1 MSRPNN
7 VSPKAIGAS
16 GVTDTDQGC
25 ADAAGRTLRHDLPIR
40 VSAKADYAI
49 RAASELAAAE
59 GRGLVKGEQIAVAQG
74 IPLKFLL
81 NILTELRHAR
91 IVRSQ
96 RGSEGG
102 YQLARPGAEITL
114 ADVIVAVEGVL
125 STVQDSRAEGLRYV
139 GAAEPMGD
147 VWRAVHAT
155 LESVLVSVTLAD
167 LAGGRLPASV
177 AALAAEPRV

>member
-1 MSRPNN
+1 M
-7 VSPKAIGAS
+7 
-16 GVTDTDQGC
+16 
-25 ADAAGRTLRHDLPIR
+25 DAAGISGGDRVRSLRHDLPIR

-49 RAASELAAAE
+49 RATAELAAAE
-59 GRGLVKGEQIAVAQG
+59 GQGLVKGEQIAAAQR

-102 YQLARPGAEITL
+102 YQLALPASKITL
-114 ADVIVAVEGVL
+114 ADVIIAVEGVL
-125 STVQDSRAEGLRYV
+125 STVQDSRPEELHYL
-139 GAAEPMGD
+139 GAAEPLGD

-155 LESVLVSVTLAD
+155 LESVLTSVTLAD
-167 LAGGRLPASV
+167 LAAGHLPKSV
-177 AALAAEPRV
+177 SALLTTPTV

>member
-1 MSRPNN
+1 M
-7 VSPKAIGAS
+7 
-16 GVTDTDQGC
+16 
-25 ADAAGRTLRHDLPIR
+25 
-40 VSAKADYAI
+40 SAKADYAI
-49 RAASELAAAE
+49 RATAELAAAE
-59 GRGLVKGEQIAVAQG
+59 GRGLVKSEQIAAAQR

-102 YQLARPGAEITL
+102 YQLVLPASEITL

-125 STVQDSRAEGLRYV
+125 STVQDSRPEELRYM
-139 GAAEPMGD
+139 GAAEPLGD

-155 LESVLVSVTLAD
+155 LESILESVTLAD
-167 LAGGRLPASV
+167 LAAGTLQESV
-177 AALAAEPRV
+177 AARAAGPNI